1 MVRTRSTQA
10 HHKVLEA
17 TLALFVERGIDTT
30 SMDAIAVR
38 SGVSKATIYK
48 HWQDKDALALEAL
61 SPLFGLDEAP
71 PRFDSGDLR
80 QDLVDALTY
89 QPAPESQEL
98 KNRVMPHV
106 MAYAARNR
114 EFGEQWRSRV
124 IERPQTRL
132 RNLIKRGIE
141 QRQLV
146 SEINFDTGLALLLGP
161 MLYWHIFVGKKSLTP
176 MPRDL
181 ATEVVGAFWKVYG
194 RRPSRA
200 FRRSG
205 ER

>member
-1 MVRTRSTQA
+1 MQLRIMVRTRSTQA
-10 HHKVLEA
+10 HEKVLEA

-30 SMDAIAVR
+30 SMDAIAEK

-48 HWQDKDALALEAL
+48 HWRDKDALALEAL
-61 SPLFGLDEAP
+61 SPLFGLDEEA

-80 QDLVDALTY
+80 QDLVDALSY
-89 QPAPESQEL
+89 QPAPERQEM

-114 EFGEQWRSRV
+114 KFGEQWRSRV

-132 RNLIKRGIE
+132 KNLLKRGIE

-146 SEINFDTGLALLLGP
+146 SKINLDTGLALLLGP

-194 RRPSRA
+194 RR
-200 FRRSG
+200 
-205 ER
+205 

>member
-10 HHKVLEA
+10 HEKVLEA
-17 TLALFVERGIDTT
+17 TLALFERGIDTT
-30 SMDAIAVR
+30 SMDAIAEK

-61 SPLFGLDEAP
+61 SLMFGLDEEP
-71 PRFDSGDLR
+71 PKFDSGDLR

-89 QPAPESQEL
+89 QPSPERQEM
-98 KNRVMPHV
+98 KNRMMPHV

-114 EFGEQWRSRV
+114 RFGEQWRTRV

-132 RNLIKRGIE
+132 KNLLKRGIE
-141 QRQLV
+141 KRQLV
-146 SEINFDTGLALLLGP
+146 SKINLDTGLALLLGP
-161 MLYWHIFVGKKSLTP
+161 MLYWHIFVGKKSLAP

-181 ATEVVGAFWKVYG
+181 ATEVVSAFWKVYG
-194 RRPSRA
+194 R
-200 FRRSG
+200 
-205 ER
+205 ERLRGSQKNYE

>member
-1 MVRTRSTQA
+1 MARTRSTQA
-10 HHKVLEA
+10 HDKVLEA
-17 TLALFVERGIDTT
+17 TLALFVERGIDAT
-30 SMDAIAVR
+30 SMDAIAEK

-61 SPLFGLDEAP
+61 SPLFGLDEEA
-71 PRFDSGDLR
+71 PRFASGDLR
-80 QDLVDALTY
+80 QDFVDALTY
-89 QPAPESQEL
+89 QPAPEQQEM

-114 EFGEQWRSRV
+114 EFGEQWRLRV
-124 IERPQTRL
+124 IERPQARL
-132 RNLIKRGIE
+132 RSLIKRGID

-146 SEINFDTGLALLLGP
+146 SKINLDTGLALLLGP

-181 ATEVVGAFWKVYG
+181 ATEVVSAFWKVYG
-194 RRPSRA
+194 RN
-200 FRRSG
+200 
-205 ER
+205 

>member
-1 MVRTRSTQA
+1 MVRTRSSQA
-10 HHKVLEA
+10 HEKVLEA
-17 TLALFVERGIDTT
+17 TISLFVERGIDTT
-30 SMDAIAVR
+30 SMDAIAEK

-61 SPLFGLDEAP
+61 SPLFGLDEEA

-89 QPAPESQEL
+89 QPAPEHQEM

-114 EFGEQWRSRV
+114 KFGEQWRSRV

-132 RNLIKRGIE
+132 KNLLKRGIE

-146 SEINFDTGLALLLGP
+146 SKINLDTGLALLLGP

-181 ATEVVGAFWKVYG
+181 ATEVVSAFWKLYG
-194 RRPSRA
+194 RTK
-200 FRRSG
+200 
-205 ER
+205 

>member
-10 HHKVLEA
+10 HEKVLEA

-30 SMDAIAVR
+30 SMDAIAEK

-48 HWQDKDALALEAL
+48 HWRDKDALALEAL
-61 SPLFGLDEAP
+61 SPLFGLDEEA

-80 QDLVDALTY
+80 QDLVDALSY
-89 QPAPESQEL
+89 QPAPERQEM

-114 EFGEQWRSRV
+114 KFGEQWRSRV

-132 RNLIKRGIE
+132 KNLLKRGIE

-146 SEINFDTGLALLLGP
+146 SKINLDTGLALLLGP

-194 RRPSRA
+194 RR
-200 FRRSG
+200 
-205 ER
+205 

>member
-10 HHKVLEA
+10 HEKVLEA

-30 SMDAIAVR
+30 SMDAIAEK

-48 HWQDKDALALEAL
+48 HWRDKDALALEAL
-61 SPLFGLDEAP
+61 SPLFGLDEEA

-89 QPAPESQEL
+89 QPAPERQEI

-114 EFGEQWRSRV
+114 KFGEQWRSRV
-124 IERPQTRL
+124 IGRPQTRL

-146 SEINFDTGLALLLGP
+146 SRLNLDTGLALLLGP
-161 MLYWHIFVGKKSLTP
+161 MLYWHIFVGRKSLNP

-181 ATEVVGAFWKVYG
+181 ATEVVSAFWKVYG
-194 RRPSRA
+194 R
-200 FRRSG
+200 
-205 ER
+205 

>member
-10 HHKVLEA
+10 HEKVLEA

-30 SMDAIAVR
+30 SMDAIAEK

-48 HWQDKDALALEAL
+48 HWRDKDALALEAL
-61 SPLFGLDEAP
+61 SPLFGLDEEA

-89 QPAPESQEL
+89 QPAPERQEI

-114 EFGEQWRSRV
+114 KFGEQWRSRV
-124 IERPQTRL
+124 IGRPQTRL

-146 SEINFDTGLALLLGP
+146 SKLNLDTGLALLLGP
-161 MLYWHIFVGKKSLTP
+161 MLYWHIFVGRKSLNP

-181 ATEVVGAFWKVYG
+181 ATEVVSAFWKVYG
-194 RRPSRA
+194 R
-200 FRRSG
+200 
-205 ER
+205 

>member
-1 MVRTRSTQA
+1 VVRTRSTQA
-10 HHKVLEA
+10 HEKVLEA
-17 TLALFVERGIDTT
+17 TLALFERGIDTT
-30 SMDAIAVR
+30 SMDAIADK

-61 SPLFGLDEAP
+61 SLMFGLDEEA

-89 QPAPESQEL
+89 QPSPERQEM
-98 KNRVMPHV
+98 KNRMMPHV

-114 EFGEQWRSRV
+114 EFGEQWRTRV

-132 RNLIKRGIE
+132 KHLLKHGIE

-146 SEINFDTGLALLLGP
+146 SKINLDTGLALLLGP
-161 MLYWHIFVGKKSLTP
+161 MIYWHIFVGKKSLAP

-181 ATEVVGAFWKVYG
+181 ATAVVSAFWKVYG
-194 RRPSRA
+194 RA
-200 FRRSG
+200 K
-205 ER
+205 

>member
-1 MVRTRSTQA
+1 MARTRSPQA
-10 HHKVLEA
+10 HDKVLAA
-17 TLALFVERGIDTT
+17 TLGLFVERGIDAT
-30 SMDAIAVR
+30 SMDAIAEK

-61 SPLFGLDEAP
+61 SPLFGLDEEA

-89 QPAPESQEL
+89 QPAPERQEM

-124 IERPQTRL
+124 IERPQARL

-141 QRQLV
+141 QRRLV
-146 SEINFDTGLALLLGP
+146 SKINLDTGLALLLGP

-181 ATEVVGAFWKVYG
+181 AMEVVSAFWKVYG
-194 RRPSRA
+194 RPPSRI
-200 FRRSG
+200 
-205 ER
+205 

>member
-10 HHKVLEA
+10 HEKVLEA

-30 SMDAIAVR
+30 SMDAIAEK

-48 HWQDKDALALEAL
+48 HWRDKDALALEAL
-61 SPLFGLDEAP
+61 SPLFGLDEQA

-89 QPAPESQEL
+89 QPAPERQEI

-114 EFGEQWRSRV
+114 KFGEQWRSRV
-124 IERPQTRL
+124 IGRPQTRL

-146 SEINFDTGLALLLGP
+146 SRLNLDTGLALLLGP
-161 MLYWHIFVGKKSLTP
+161 MLYWHIFVGRKSLNP

-181 ATEVVGAFWKVYG
+181 ATEVVSAFWKVYG
-194 RRPSRA
+194 R
-200 FRRSG
+200 
-205 ER
+205 

>member
-10 HHKVLEA
+10 HEKVLEA

-30 SMDAIAVR
+30 SMDAIAEK

-48 HWQDKDALALEAL
+48 HWRDKDALALEAL
-61 SPLFGLDEAP
+61 SPLFGLDEEA

-89 QPAPESQEL
+89 QPAPERQEL

-132 RNLIKRGIE
+132 KNLIKRGIE
-141 QRQLV
+141 KRQLIKK
-146 SEINFDTGLALLLGP
+146 INLDTGLALLLGP
-161 MLYWHIFVGKKSLTP
+161 MLYWHIFVGRKTLTP
-176 MPRDL
+176 IPKNL
-181 ATEVVGAFWKVYG
+181 ASEVVSAFWEVYG
-194 RRPSRA
+194 R
-200 FRRSG
+200 
-205 ER
+205 

>member
-10 HHKVLEA
+10 HEKVLEA

-30 SMDAIAVR
+30 SMDAIAEK

-48 HWQDKDALALEAL
+48 HWRDKDALALEAL
-61 SPLFGLDEAP
+61 SPLFGLDEEA

-89 QPAPESQEL
+89 QPAPERQEM

-132 RNLIKRGIE
+132 KNLIKRGIE
-141 QRQLV
+141 KRQLIKK
-146 SEINFDTGLALLLGP
+146 INLDTGLALLLGP
-161 MLYWHIFVGKKSLTP
+161 MLYWHIFVGRKTLTP
-176 MPRDL
+176 IPKNL
-181 ATEVVGAFWKVYG
+181 ASEVVSAFWEVYG
-194 RRPSRA
+194 R
-200 FRRSG
+200 
-205 ER
+205 